1 MSIQLGLG
9 FAVSL
14 SVRCPI
20 RPEFAVSLANR
31 IFGQDTIEKPC
42 ASDTQSAPDALVN
55 HNFVS
60 AVNSC

>member
-9 FAVSL
+9 FSVGL

-20 RPEFAVSLANR
+20 GSEFTLSPTCR
-31 IFGQDTIEKPC
+31 IFGQDAVEKPG
-42 ASDTQSAPDALVN
+42 ASDTESAPHALVN
-55 HNFVS
+55 QKFVR